1 MPKEDIKAYFQSV
14 MKDCP
19 TSAVKQLIRA
29 IRVYTNKI
37 EIELNSSNTS
47 DEKTIKKVFTETL
60 VFSKTIQ
67 SGKTKRKT
75 KTYDIYLII

>member
-1 MPKEDIKAYFQSV
+1 

-19 TSAVKQLIRA
+19 TSTVKQLIRA
-29 IRVYTNKI
+29 IRVFKNKI

-60 VFSKTIQ
+60 VSQRQFKG
-67 SGKTKRKT
+67 GKTKTKT